1 MQQRPLHQPVYLRA
15 FRHLI
20 REFRDRVIR
29 RQMVVKDRFPA
40 LSTVNAAS
48 VPSLVAHQR
57 VQRREDGAVPLIAQE
72 FFPASVCWSF
82 IIL

>member
-1 MQQRPLHQPVYLRA
+1 MQQRPLHQPVYLGTL
-15 FRHLI
+15 RHLI

-57 VQRREDGAVPLIAQE
+57 AQR
-72 FFPASVCWSF
+72 
-82 IIL
+82 